1 MLPVKIVSSSVEIGS
16 VFNPRSKAK
25 ITTDWVDEPPPPEHV
40 RLKVLFPAALN
51 GTVSDPEVDFDPSH
65 APDAEHE
72 LELDEDQVIVIESP
86 VDPEVISDDMDT
98 DGGGVVGGGGVEP
111 PPPPPPPP
119 PPQAETKMTDNNALY
134 ILFIN
139 PVYDK

>member
-1 MLPVKIVSSSVEIGS
+1 ML
-16 VFNPRSKAK
+16 
-25 ITTDWVDEPPPPEHV
+25 
-40 RLKVLFPAALN
+40 
-51 GTVSDPEVDFDPSH
+51 
-65 APDAEHE
+65 
-72 LELDEDQVIVIESP
+72 ESP